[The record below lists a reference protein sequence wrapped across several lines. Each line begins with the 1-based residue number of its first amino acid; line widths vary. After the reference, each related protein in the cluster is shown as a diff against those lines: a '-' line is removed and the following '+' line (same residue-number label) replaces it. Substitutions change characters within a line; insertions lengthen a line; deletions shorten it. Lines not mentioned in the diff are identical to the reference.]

1 MVTPAAAAPPTGTE
15 GMRRRSA
22 DGTPGGGSPPAEQDL
37 DYSTDED
44 LSCRTCC
51 LIAGRRRRVGA
62 CELVCC
68 CPLNVIK
75 IITSKKSLVI
85 SFVVHSWFCQ
95 SELRFCQIYPVHNWG
110 DRFR

>member
-1 MVTPAAAAPPTGTE
+1 
-15 GMRRRSA
+15 MRRRSA

-44 LSCRTCC
+44 IPCRTCC

-68 CPLNVIK
+68 CRPLNVIK

-95 SELRFCQIYPVHNWG
+95 SELRFCQIKVNLLAGHLEMTGMP
-110 DRFR
+110 